1 MEEAAHYRTLVPSCV
16 TIRSWEGVGHGM
28 HMGQPERLIE
38 EAREF
43 LLQKGNCED
52 CGG

>member
-1 MEEAAHYRTLVPSCV
+1 MSVEEAAHYRTLVPSCA

-43 LLQKGNCED
+43 LL
-52 CGG
+52 